1 VTQKGRQRQ
10 EDGEKMERLK
20 RDFNTISLV
29 MIPVAI
35 AINIAIGQLI
45 YTLKVPLYLDS
56 IGTIFVGAVAG
67 PWVGALTGLL
77 SNLIWGLSGLNPAY
91 TAYAPVGMIVGLLA
105 GIFSQLGWFK
115 VWWRAIIAG
124 VITGLVA
131 ALISAPIYTYVSG
144 GVTGSGTDVIT
155 AVFRN
160 AGFGILP
167 SAFAQGVSSDP
178 LDKAISF
185 FIVWLV
191 VRGLPLRFLD
201 RFSRADDLR

>member
-1 VTQKGRQRQ
+1 
-10 EDGEKMERLK
+10 MERLR
-20 RDFNTISLV
+20 RDFSTIALV

-45 YTLKVPLYLDS
+45 YTVKVPLYLDS

-77 SNLIWGLSGLNPAY
+77 SNLVWGLSGLNPAY
-91 TAYAPVGMIVGLLA
+91 TAYAPVGMVVGFLA
-105 GIFSQLGWFK
+105 GIFSRFGWFK

-124 VITGLVA
+124 VITGVIA
-131 ALISAPIYTYVSG
+131 SIISAPIFTYVSG

-185 FIVWLV
+185 FVVWGV
-191 VRGLPLRFLD
+191 IRALPLRFLD
-201 RFSRADDLR
+201 RFSRAEDVR

>member
-1 VTQKGRQRQ
+1 
-10 EDGEKMERLK
+10 MERLR

-35 AINIAIGQLI
+35 AINIAIGTII
-45 YTLKVPLYLDS
+45 YGLKVPLYLDS

-77 SNLIWGLSGLNPAY
+77 TNLVWGFSGINPAY
-91 TAYAPVGMIVGLLA
+91 TAYAPVGMVVGLLA

-124 VITGLVA
+124 VITGLIA
-131 ALISAPIYTYVSG
+131 ALVSAPIFTYVSG

-160 AGFGILP
+160 AGFGLLP

-185 FIVWLV
+185 FIVWAV
-191 VRGLPLRFLD
+191 IRALPLRFLD
-201 RFSRADDLR
+201 RFSRAEDIR

>member
-1 VTQKGRQRQ
+1 
-10 EDGEKMERLK
+10 MERLK

-35 AINIAIGQLI
+35 AINIAIGQI
-45 YTLKVPLYLDS
+45 VYGLKIPLYLDS

-67 PWVGALTGLL
+67 PWVGALTGALT
-77 SNLIWGLSGLNPAY
+77 NLVWGLSGINPFY
-91 TAYAPVGMIVGLLA
+91 TWYWITGLFIGLLA
-105 GIFSQLGWFK
+105 GIFSRFGWFK

-124 VITGLVA
+124 VITGFIA
-131 ALISAPIYTYVSG
+131 ALISAPIFTLSG
-144 GVTGSGTDVIT
+144 GVTGSGTDIIT

-185 FIVWLV
+185 FIVWGV
-191 VRGLPLRFLD
+191 IRALPLRFLD
-201 RFSRADDLR
+201 RFSRAEDVR

>member
-1 VTQKGRQRQ
+1 
-10 EDGEKMERLK
+10 MERLK
-20 RDFNTISLV
+20 RDFNTITLV

-67 PWVGALTGLL
+67 PW
-77 SNLIWGLSGLNPAY
+77 AY
-91 TAYAPVGMIVGLLA
+91 TAYAPVGMVVGLLA

-124 VITGLVA
+124 VITGFIA

>member
-1 VTQKGRQRQ
+1 
-10 EDGEKMERLK
+10 MERLR
-20 RDFNTISLV
+20 RDFSTIALV

-45 YTLKVPLYLDS
+45 YTVKVPLYLDS

-77 SNLIWGLSGLNPAY
+77 SNLVWGLSGLNPAY
-91 TAYAPVGMIVGLLA
+91 TAYAPVGMVVGFLA

-124 VITGLVA
+124 VIAGIVA

-185 FIVWLV
+185 FVVWGV
-191 VRGLPLRFLD
+191 IRALPLRFLD
-201 RFSRADDLR
+201 RFSRAEDIR